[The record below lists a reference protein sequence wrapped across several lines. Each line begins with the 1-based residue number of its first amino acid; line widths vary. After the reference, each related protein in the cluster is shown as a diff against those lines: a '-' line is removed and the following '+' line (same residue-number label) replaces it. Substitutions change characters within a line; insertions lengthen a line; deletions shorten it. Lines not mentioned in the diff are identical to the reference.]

1 MQVTN
6 CHHPVS
12 PGPLSRR
19 AVLAVPVAMACLMM
33 RPYEGFGAEVFA
45 EGQSP
50 RPGYVQALEEKFGA
64 PNRNG
69 FGSTVLFG
77 TAASRDG
84 LVRLAGDAYRYFV
97 GDLWD
102 RWGEAAWMGAW
113 RLVFE
118 RTTSRD
124 VVSELS
130 KLPDPQ
136 TRLSADVILTGTEDP
151 ASSRAAL
158 AEAFDHPAVADLI
171 VYNIGDGGAMS
182 GLLVAA
188 RRTNGEATFLM
199 FLMD

>member
-1 MQVTN
+1 
-6 CHHPVS
+6 
-12 PGPLSRR
+12 
-19 AVLAVPVAMACLMM
+19 MACLMM
-33 RPYEGFGAEVFA
+33 SPAEGIGAEVFA

-50 RPGYVQALEEKFGA
+50 RPDYVRALEERFGS

-77 TAASRDG
+77 TATNHDD
-84 LVRLAGDAYRYFV
+84 LVRLARDAYRYFA

-102 RWGEAAWMGAW
+102 KWGEAAWMGAW

-124 VVSELS
+124 VVAELS

-136 TRLSADVILTGTEDP
+136 ARSSADVVLDGTEDP
-151 ASSRAAL
+151 VSSRAVL
-158 AEAFDHPAVADLI
+158 AEAFDHPAVEDLL
-171 VYNIGDGGAMS
+171 VFTIGDGGAMS

-188 RRTNGEATFLM
+188 RRTGGEATFLV

>member
-1 MQVTN
+1 MV
-6 CHHPVS
+6 
-12 PGPLSRR
+12 
-19 AVLAVPVAMACLMM
+19 CLMM
-33 RPYEGFGAEVFA
+33 RPTGGFGAEVFA
-45 EGQSP
+45 EGQAP
-50 RPGYVQALEEKFGA
+50 RPDYVQALEEKFGA

-77 TAASRDG
+77 TAASRDD
-84 LVRLAGDAYRYFV
+84 LVRLAGEAYRYFV

-130 KLPDPQ
+130 KLSDPQ
-136 TRLSADVILTGTEDP
+136 ARSSADVILNGTEDP
-151 ASSRAAL
+151 NSSSAVL
-158 AEAFDHPAVADLI
+158 AEAFDHPTVEELL

-188 RRTNGEATFLM
+188 RRKDGEAAFLV